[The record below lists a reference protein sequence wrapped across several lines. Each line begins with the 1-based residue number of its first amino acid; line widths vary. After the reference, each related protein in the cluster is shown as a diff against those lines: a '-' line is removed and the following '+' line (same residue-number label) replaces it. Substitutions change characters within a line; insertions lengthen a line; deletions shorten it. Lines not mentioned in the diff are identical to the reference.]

1 MTRGENR
8 DKDVRNEVM
17 GLGRKDMIWGVF
29 EKGLRQLSKVVDYN
43 NMTVSSVQRTATFP
57 NVMTIPFKNLEVFK
71 FDSKIATSKSYI
83 RGIGP

>member
-29 EKGLRQLSKVVDYN
+29 EKVHEAIMKLY
-43 NMTVSSVQRTATFP
+43 
-57 NVMTIPFKNLEVFK
+57 KNHFQK
-71 FDSKIATSKSYI
+71 YYKIFT
-83 RGIGP
+83 RVRM